1 MKQPVIATG
10 YSRATDIGAAAIVAC
25 FVLLRSPSIGIKA
38 TAAGGLTWCLCRV
51 LRHLAEQDRLQPR
64 HYSR

>member
-1 MKQPVIATG
+1 MKQHVIATV
-10 YSRATDIGAAAIVAC
+10 YSRTADIRAAVIVAC

>member
-1 MKQPVIATG
+1 MKEHVMSTGFSRTADIRAAVI
-10 YSRATDIGAAAIVAC
+10 VVC
-25 FVLLRSPSIGIKA
+25 VVLLRSPSIGIKA

-51 LRHLAEQDRLQPR
+51 LRHLAEQDRLHPP

>member
-1 MKQPVIATG
+1 MKEHGMATG
-10 YSRATDIGAAAIVAC
+10 YSRTADIRAAVIVAC

-51 LRHLAEQDRLQPR
+51 LRHLAEQDRLHPPYYPR
-64 HYSR
+64 

>member
-1 MKQPVIATG
+1 MKQPFIATG
-10 YSRATDIGAAAIVAC
+10 YSRTADIRAAVIVAC

>member
-38 TAAGGLTWCLCRV
+38 TAAGGLTWCLCRL
-51 LRHLAEQDRLQPR
+51 LRHLAEQEHQQAR
-64 HYSR
+64 HYSH